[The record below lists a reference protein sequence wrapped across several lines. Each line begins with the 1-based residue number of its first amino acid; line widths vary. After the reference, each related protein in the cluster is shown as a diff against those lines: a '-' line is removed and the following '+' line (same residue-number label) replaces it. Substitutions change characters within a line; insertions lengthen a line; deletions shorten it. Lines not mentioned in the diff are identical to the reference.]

1 MQGPNV
7 PWRRAGI
14 LLVMDERTVRT
25 DGRRDPTLSAWVPVI
40 VWASLIFILS
50 AQPDLRFVPDA
61 GLDFIVRKIG
71 HMGVFGILA
80 LLVWRAFAITTAW
93 PRPWAWA
100 LVLTVVYAASDEL
113 HQGFVAG
120 RYPSGVDVAI
130 DALGA
135 LVAITAVGL
144 YRSHGVKR
152 A

>member
-14 LLVMDERTVRT
+14 LLVMDERTART

-50 AQPDLRFVPDA
+50 AQPDLRFLPDS

-80 LLVWRAFAITTAW
+80 LLVWRALAITTAW
-93 PRPWAWA
+93 PRPSAWA
-100 LVLTVVYAASDEL
+100 LVLTVAYAASDEL

-130 DALGA
+130 DGLGA
-135 LVAITAVGL
+135 LVAIAAVGL
-144 YRSHGVKR
+144 YRSHGVK
-152 A
+152 

>member
-14 LLVMDERTVRT
+14 LLVMDERTART

-50 AQPDLRFVPDA
+50 AQPDLRFLPDS

-80 LLVWRAFAITTAW
+80 LLVWRALAITTAW
-93 PRPWAWA
+93 PRPSAWA
-100 LVLTVVYAASDEL
+100 LVLTVAYAASDEL

-120 RYPSGVDVAI
+120 RYLSGVDVAI

-135 LVAITAVGL
+135 LVAIAAVGL

>member
-1 MQGPNV
+1 
-7 PWRRAGI
+7 
-14 LLVMDERTVRT
+14 MDERTAGT
-25 DGRRDPTLSAWVPVI
+25 DGRRDRALSAWVPVI

-61 GLDFIVRKIG
+61 GLDFIVRKVG

-80 LLVWRAFAITTAW
+80 LLAWRAFATTTAW
-93 PRPWAWA
+93 TRPWTWA

-130 DALGA
+130 DAVGA
-135 LVAITAVGL
+135 LVAIAAVGL

>member
-1 MQGPNV
+1 
-7 PWRRAGI
+7 
-14 LLVMDERTVRT
+14 MDERTAGT
-25 DGRRDPTLSAWVPVI
+25 DGRRDRALSAWVPVI

-61 GLDFIVRKIG
+61 GLDFIVRKVG

-80 LLVWRAFAITTAW
+80 LLLWRALTLTTAW
-93 PRPWAWA
+93 RRPWAWA

-120 RYPSGVDVAI
+120 RYLSGVDVAI

-135 LVAITAVGL
+135 LVAIAAVGL

>member
-1 MQGPNV
+1 MTSSCV
-7 PWRRAGI
+7 RTEVSI
-14 LLVMDERTVRT
+14 LSVMNERTPYAA
-25 DGRRDPTLSAWVPVI
+25 GRLYTLLSGWAPVI

-50 AQPDLRFVPDA
+50 AQSDLRFVPDA
-61 GLDFIVRKIG
+61 ALDFVVRKIG

-80 LLVWRAFAITTAW
+80 LLVWRALAITTVW
-93 PRPWAWA
+93 TRPWAWA

-120 RYPSGVDVAI
+120 RYLSGVDVAI
-130 DALGA
+130 DAVGA
-135 LVAITAVGL
+135 LVAIAAVGL